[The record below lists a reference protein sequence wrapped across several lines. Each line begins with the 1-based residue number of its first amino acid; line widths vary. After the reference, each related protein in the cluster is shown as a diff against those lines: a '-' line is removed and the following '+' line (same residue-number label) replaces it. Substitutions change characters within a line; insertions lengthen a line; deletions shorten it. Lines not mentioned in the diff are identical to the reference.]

1 MANTIKIKRGSNAN
15 LPSLNEAEL
24 AFTTDTKQLYAG
36 TASGN
41 KELFKDIPFPT
52 GGRTGEL
59 LVKKSDADYDAEW
72 QDLLGK
78 VVYKRRI
85 MVGDDL
91 DNRTIYFTFPDD
103 YVPTTTGTMGH
114 AIISGQYSSIWEQ
127 PYSNDPMDTEILISG
142 LGLLRTIYKPKDS
155 SAKLTSTN
163 IGVEEIG
170 EVTAIDDSNPSYRHC
185 YIEDSNIRPI
195 QVGDILE
202 QGTRLYFVFPDN
214 FITWNKLSQYIDTD
228 TQSSVTIVSSA
239 TGIYDMGLDVTSN
252 PETLSTRANPGVH
265 SVIRFYVKEDG
276 LNTIAYT
283 PQTIG
288 TETTYKNKSTYLYVN
303 APTTSQT
310 SNEIT
315 SINPDF
321 NQYIL
326 VDKRTLGGGAEE
338 SEGIVSQ
345 EGISDGYYLAMTNDN
360 FNLEDYTVSFV
371 AEAVDNYASQDN
383 YTLEDMLYTLG
394 VDTSNEI
401 ISLQGNNINISNY
414 EISRGFE
421 IYVTEGV
428 ERYLDPYSEG
438 LVSDDNGHF
447 IMKIKD
453 LINKNT
459 QDYLLMIISP
469 NYGDTYFYQIDEVD
483 TSKGDCLIEFNVFP
497 DYQIAGPYFLLKKL

>member
-15 LPSLNEAEL
+15 LPSLNEGEL

-52 GGRTGEL
+52 GGLTGEL

-78 VVYKRRI
+78 VVYKYKRRI

-185 YIEDSNIRPI
+185 YIEDPNIRPI
-195 QVGDILE
+195 QIGDILG
-202 QGTRLYFVFPDN
+202 QNTRLYFVFPDN
-214 FITWNKLSQYIDTD
+214 FITWDSLSQYIDTT
-228 TQSSVTIVSSA
+228 TQSSITIVGSA

-252 PETLSTRANPGVH
+252 PETLSTRANPGVY
-265 SVIRFYVKEDG
+265 SVIRFYVEDD
-276 LNTIAYT
+276 NEVNPIAYT

-288 TETTYKNKSTYLYVN
+288 TEATYKNKSTYLYTN
-303 APTTSQT
+303 TPTTSQD
-310 SNEIT
+310 SNKIT
-315 SINPDF
+315 SINPNF

-326 VDKRTLGGGAEE
+326 VDERTLVNNARKL
-338 SEGIVSQ
+338 
-345 EGISDGYYLAMTNDN
+345 DMTLDN
-360 FNLEDYTVSFV
+360 
-371 AEAVDNYASQDN
+371 
-383 YTLEDMLYTLG
+383 
-394 VDTSNEI
+394 
-401 ISLQGNNINISNY
+401 
-414 EISRGFE
+414 
-421 IYVTEGV
+421 
-428 ERYLDPYSEG
+428 
-438 LVSDDNGHF
+438 
-447 IMKIKD
+447 
-453 LINKNT
+453 
-459 QDYLLMIISP
+459 LL
-469 NYGDTYFYQIDEVD
+469 
-483 TSKGDCLIEFNVFP
+483 
-497 DYQIAGPYFLLKKL
+497 